1 MKMKVQAFNTSSSWL
16 AVLLVLVI
24 GKNTAF
30 YIIGISNGI
39 LRFLKWWRKKKF
51 SENLCKICYNKLI
64 VLCILVTSSLS
75 LNQNQIAFVHKIINH
90 IEQNGYMEDIKELMK
105 PPFDKPVSF
114 VKLFDM
120 RTRTSLMKK
129 INEIKENAV
138 NVVA

>member
-1 MKMKVQAFNTSSSWL
+1 M
-16 AVLLVLVI
+16 
-24 GKNTAF
+24 
-30 YIIGISNGI
+30 
-39 LRFLKWWRKKKF
+39 
-51 SENLCKICYNKLI
+51 CKICYNKLV

>member
-1 MKMKVQAFNTSSSWL
+1 
-16 AVLLVLVI
+16 
-24 GKNTAF
+24 
-30 YIIGISNGI
+30 
-39 LRFLKWWRKKKF
+39 
-51 SENLCKICYNKLI
+51 
-64 VLCILVTSSLS
+64 LCILVTSSLS

-105 PPFDKPVSF
+105 PPFDKTVSF

>member
-1 MKMKVQAFNTSSSWL
+1 M
-16 AVLLVLVI
+16 
-24 GKNTAF
+24 
-30 YIIGISNGI
+30 
-39 LRFLKWWRKKKF
+39 
-51 SENLCKICYNKLI
+51 CKICYNKLI

-90 IEQNGYMEDIKELMK
+90 IEQNGYMEDIKDLMK

>member
-1 MKMKVQAFNTSSSWL
+1 MAKKRN
-16 AVLLVLVI
+16 LV
-24 GKNTAF
+24 
-30 YIIGISNGI
+30 
-39 LRFLKWWRKKKF
+39 
-51 SENLCKICYNKLI
+51 KICYNKLI

-114 VKLFDM
+114 VRLFDM

>member
-1 MKMKVQAFNTSSSWL
+1 
-16 AVLLVLVI
+16 
-24 GKNTAF
+24 
-30 YIIGISNGI
+30 
-39 LRFLKWWRKKKF
+39 
-51 SENLCKICYNKLI
+51 
-64 VLCILVTSSLS
+64 LCILVTSSLS

>member
-1 MKMKVQAFNTSSSWL
+1 M
-16 AVLLVLVI
+16 
-24 GKNTAF
+24 
-30 YIIGISNGI
+30 
-39 LRFLKWWRKKKF
+39 
-51 SENLCKICYNKLI
+51 CKICYTKLV
-64 VLCILVTSSLS
+64 VLCILVTSSPS

>member
-1 MKMKVQAFNTSSSWL
+1 M
-16 AVLLVLVI
+16 
-24 GKNTAF
+24 
-30 YIIGISNGI
+30 
-39 LRFLKWWRKKKF
+39 
-51 SENLCKICYNKLI
+51 
-64 VLCILVTSSLS
+64 TSSLS

-129 INEIKENAV
+129 INEIKENDV

>member
-1 MKMKVQAFNTSSSWL
+1 M
-16 AVLLVLVI
+16 
-24 GKNTAF
+24 
-30 YIIGISNGI
+30 
-39 LRFLKWWRKKKF
+39 
-51 SENLCKICYNKLI
+51 CKICYNKLI

>member
-1 MKMKVQAFNTSSSWL
+1 MACCL
-16 AVLLVLVI
+16 AGFSYRQKYYFLYNRDKKWYFKILKTMTQKRNLV
-24 GKNTAF
+24 
-30 YIIGISNGI
+30 
-39 LRFLKWWRKKKF
+39 
-51 SENLCKICYNKLI
+51 KICYNKLV

-114 VKLFDM
+114 VKLFDI

>member
-1 MKMKVQAFNTSSSWL
+1 MAKKRN
-16 AVLLVLVI
+16 LV
-24 GKNTAF
+24 
-30 YIIGISNGI
+30 
-39 LRFLKWWRKKKF
+39 
-51 SENLCKICYNKLI
+51 KICYNKLI

>member
-1 MKMKVQAFNTSSSWL
+1 M
-16 AVLLVLVI
+16 
-24 GKNTAF
+24 
-30 YIIGISNGI
+30 
-39 LRFLKWWRKKKF
+39 R
-51 SENLCKICYNKLI
+51 KICYNKLV